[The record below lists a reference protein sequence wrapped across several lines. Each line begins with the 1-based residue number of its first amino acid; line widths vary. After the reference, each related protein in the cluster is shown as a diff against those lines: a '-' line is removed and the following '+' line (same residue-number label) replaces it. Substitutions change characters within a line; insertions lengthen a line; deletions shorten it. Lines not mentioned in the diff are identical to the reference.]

1 MKRISSFLHVSE
13 GSAVEE
19 KKKMLFITREGK
31 CPKTSLLLLLRHIDK
46 DRHFC
51 KMNNKKPF

>member
-19 KKKMLFITREGK
+19 KKKMVFITREGK
-31 CPKTSLLLLLRHIDK
+31 CQKTSLLLLL
-46 DRHFC
+46 
-51 KMNNKKPF
+51 